1 MSSGTNYEI
10 FNLLRGVLPTPTE
23 TYNGSTEKVTNIYA
37 IEKSPIGTTITLVEP
52 FKEGHVFLG
61 WYTNADFT
69 GEK

>member
-1 MSSGTNYEI
+1 M
-10 FNLLRGVLPTPTE
+10 
-23 TYNGSTEKVTNIYA
+23 TNIYA

-69 GEK
+69 GEKITVVDKTMKVYAKWLDLNAPAPTHIDF